1 MSKIKIFI
9 YRSKNEKF
17 RHISVEK
24 WFLKNFIYRSIFD
37 IIYRSIYDNFNIDRY
52 MVTYFE
58 KYKCTWFARLP
69 NFVMLKFYTPFDT
82 HDLLL
87 LNLITRKLFW
97 MGSKNIETKIR
108 DKVPGRLP
116 NFRFLANVMNRPHAV
131 LVEDKRFVI
140 KYIIHSTVNFDRLGW
155 FLELRIYIIKL
166 YTNYM

>member
-1 MSKIKIFI
+1 MKPEILE
-9 YRSKNEKF
+9 RSTGNKN
-17 RHISVEK
+17 VEA
-24 WFLKNFIYRSIFD
+24 WTFLPKDWNYH
-37 IIYRSIYDNFNIDRY
+37 
-52 MVTYFE
+52 FE

-108 DKVPGRLP
+108 DKLPGRLP
-116 NFRFLANVMNRPHAV
+116 NFLANKVVMNRPHAV

-140 KYIIHSTVNFDRLGW
+140 KYILHWSQFYVYLQFGRLG
-155 FLELRIYIIKL
+155 
-166 YTNYM
+166 